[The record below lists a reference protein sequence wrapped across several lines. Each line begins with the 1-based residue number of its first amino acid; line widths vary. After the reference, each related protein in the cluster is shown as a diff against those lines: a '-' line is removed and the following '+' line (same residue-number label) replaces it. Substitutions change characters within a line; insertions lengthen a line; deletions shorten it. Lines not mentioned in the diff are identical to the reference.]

1 MKLPKNLTAQ
11 HMRII
16 QAGAEIRTTPE
27 PDLADIAYM
36 ARQLIQA
43 TLPHSD
49 PGKVEAWSRT
59 NGNLTLTIRPG
70 WDYKRRRSYGYPYG
84 TIPRLLLFWM
94 TTEAVR
100 TGNRR
105 LYLGNSLAAF
115 MRELGLNPA
124 TGGGPRSDAQRLRDQ
139 MMRLFRATIGF
150 DRAEDN
156 KHHWLDMQIAPEG
169 CTCFWWDFHDPG
181 QDDLFAS
188 WIDLNER
195 FFAAIMAAPV
205 PVDMRALRTLKRSA
219 LALDLYAFVCHRA
232 FWATQSGRAQFVT
245 WEQLME
251 QLGTDY
257 NRIDNFRTKA
267 KAALRKIKAVYPGLI
282 LGDRLGGI
290 EILPGSSAA
299 VPPKRS
305 QRKARSAGDKAVIHS
320 ETVVPGHGET
330 VVPRT
335 VKR

>member
-16 QAGAEIRTTPE
+16 KAGAEIRTTPE
-27 PDLADIAYM
+27 PDPADLAFM
-36 ARQLIQA
+36 ARQLVQV

-49 PGKVEAWSRT
+49 PGKVDVWSRS

-70 WDYKRRRSYGYPYG
+70 YDHSKRRFYGYPYG
-84 TIPRLLLFWM
+84 TIPRLLLFWI
-94 TTEAVR
+94 TTEALR

-105 LYLGNSLAAF
+105 LYLGNSLAIF
-115 MRELGLNPA
+115 MRELGLDPSH
-124 TGGGPRSDAQRLRDQ
+124 GGPRSDAHRLRDQ
-139 MMRLFRATIGF
+139 MMRLFRAIISF
-150 DRAEDN
+150 DRVDEG

-181 QDDLFAS
+181 QDDLFVS

-195 FFAAIMAAPV
+195 FYSAIIAAPV
-205 PVDMRALRTLKRSA
+205 PVDMRALRALKRSA
-219 LALDLYAFVCHRA
+219 LALDLYAFVCYRA
-232 FWATQSGRAQFVT
+232 FIATQSGRAQFVS

-257 NRIDNFRTKA
+257 HRIDNFRTKA
-267 KAALRKIKAVYPGLI
+267 KAALRKIKTVYPGLI
-282 LGDRLGGI
+282 LGARVGGI

-299 VPPKRS
+299 VPQKRS
-305 QRKARSAGDKAVIHS
+305 RRKARPAGDQVVIHAEMVVPGHA
-320 ETVVPGHGET
+320 ETVVPGT
-330 VVPRT
+330 L
-335 VKR
+335 KR